1 MIDSLSFEVSI
12 PGGRTK
18 AGILHRVERTAE
30 SGVATGKGTQAAPQ
44 GLQNEGG
51 RVDRGVRA
59 KAQSGRTDRLLAST
73 AVLLLAHSLAGAAP
87 TVAQV
92 DPEDPTPHSEARLVS
107 EVGAVRAGVPFTVG
121 IHITLDDG
129 WHTYWKNAGDAGNGT
144 LMEWRLPEGFEVT
157 DLRYPVP
164 ELIPYPPLMS
174 YGYHDEVVLLATV
187 TPPAEI
193 ADDEVALEATADF
206 LVCADVCI
214 PARAEVAVALPT
226 ADESGPGADA
236 DLIGR
241 YRARLP
247 AEDTDWQLRAARTDS
262 GFVLAAEPPTGWDGE
277 LAGAYF
283 FPESAVVIRHTQAQ
297 DAGMAEGEL
306 RLSLPG
312 SEYMMEEPDT
322 LLGLLSLPEGSTFDA
337 VGHRALEVR
346 VAVQREGAEW
356 ADAAVTPLAQ
366 PQAQGPRSGAAS
378 LSLMVALLFAF
389 AGGLILN
396 LMPCVFPIL
405 SLKALGFASRG
416 GDRAGMRRDGLAF
429 GAGVVISFLVV
440 AGMLIAIRAGGAEV
454 GWGYQL
460 QSPTIV
466 ALLTALM
473 FGMGLWLAGV
483 VELGASLTRLGGF
496 GEGEG
501 QRSSFLTG
509 VLATIVATPC
519 TAPFMGAAIG
529 AAMVRPVPEA
539 LTIFGGLGV
548 GMATP
553 YVALA
558 FWPALARRLP
568 RPGRWMETFKQV
580 LAFPMFAVAVWL
592 IWVFGLQVGV
602 GGAMQLLFGLLLLSV
617 AAWLL
622 GRWPA
627 AVTTPRVRFVTRGL
641 AGAATVLAV
650 LAGVTAIGQ
659 AEAVTP
665 ATDAAA
671 VVWEPYSEDSL
682 QSYRAAGRP
691 VFVDF
696 TAAWCISCQ
705 VNERVALDTRRVRS
719 AFRGHDVVLMKA
731 DWTRRDPVITRAL
744 ASFGRVGVPL
754 YVLYPPDPNA
764 EPRVLPELLTP
775 AIVLDALREELG
787 QPAARKQ
794 AQK

>member
-1 MIDSLSFEVSI
+1 MQSV
-12 PGGRTK
+12 
-18 AGILHRVERTAE
+18 
-30 SGVATGKGTQAAPQ
+30 
-44 GLQNEGG
+44 
-51 RVDRGVRA
+51 RGVRILVRA
-59 KAQSGRTDRLLAST
+59 AV
-73 AVLLLAHSLAGAAP
+73 VLLGGATAGAAP
-87 TVAQV
+87 VVAQV
-92 DPEDPTPHSEARLVS
+92 DGQDSTPHSEASLVS
-107 EVGAVRAGVPFTVG
+107 EVGSVQAGVPFTVG
-121 IHITLDDG
+121 LHITLDEG
-129 WHTYWKNAGDAGNGT
+129 WHTYWKNAGDAGTGT
-144 LMEWRLPEGFEVT
+144 IMEWQLPAGFTVS

-187 TPPAEI
+187 TPPEQIAAERV
-193 ADDEVALEATADF
+193 DLEATADF

-214 PARAEVAVALPT
+214 PARAEVGITLPVAERSSPSPEAGLVR
-226 ADESGPGADA
+226 
-236 DLIGR
+236 R
-241 YRARLP
+241 YRGRLP
-247 AEDTDWQLRAARTDS
+247 AVDTDWRLRAARTDS
-262 GFVLAAEPPTGWDGE
+262 GFVLAAAPPTGWDDA

-283 FPESAVVIRHTQAQ
+283 FPESPTLIRHTEAQA
-297 DAGMAEGEL
+297 AGLAGAEL
-306 RLSLPG
+306 RISLPG

-322 LLGLLSLPEGSTFDA
+322 LVGILALPEGSAVDDA
-337 VGHRALEVR
+337 GHRALEVR
-346 VAVQREGAEW
+346 VAVQREGTDWVEEATT
-356 ADAAVTPLAQ
+356 VLAR
-366 PQAQGPRSGAAS
+366 PQMPAPRPGSAN
-378 LSLMVALLFAF
+378 LSLVVALLFAL

-429 GAGVVISFLVV
+429 GAGVVISFLVG
-440 AGMLIAIRAGGAEV
+440 AGILIAIRAGGAEV

-460 QSPTIV
+460 QSPTVV

-473 FGMGLWLAGV
+473 FGIGLWLAGV

-501 QRSSFLTG
+501 QRSAFLTG
-509 VLATIVATPC
+509 ALAAVVATPC

-529 AAMVRPVPEA
+529 AAMVRPIPEA

-568 RPGRWMETFKQV
+568 KPGRWMETFKQV

-592 IWVFGLQVGV
+592 VWVFGLQVGV
-602 GGAMQLLFGLLLLSV
+602 GGAVQLLFGLLLLSV

-627 AVTTPRVRFVTRGL
+627 AGVTPRVRLVTRTL
-641 AGAATVLAV
+641 AAVATVLAV
-650 LAGVTAIGQ
+650 LVGVTAIRQ
-659 AEAVTP
+659 AEPV
-665 ATDAAA
+665 AAA
-671 VVWEPYSEDSL
+671 AVEGVVWEPYSDEAV
-682 QSYRAAGRP
+682 QAYRMAGRP

-705 VNERVALDTRRVRS
+705 VNERVALDTRSVRS
-719 AFRGHDVVLMKA
+719 AFAGYDVALLKA

-754 YVLYPPDPNA
+754 YVLYPPDPTA

-787 QPAARKQ
+787 EPGTVKQ
-794 AQK
+794 AGNRLR